1 MCIAA
6 NYALT
11 DLTLSYVHK
20 FKYLLYVEELAKYW
34 ILANGKC
41 VIITV

>member
-1 MCIAA
+1 MYIAA

-11 DLTLSYVHK
+11 DLTLSHLHK
-20 FKYLLYVEELAKYW
+20 CNYILFVEELAKYL